1 MHPPISLWLKR
12 GRVLWLTAVATFAV
26 AATFLL
32 PGGPLIET
40 DMLALLPVVE
50 QQPLTRRASERL
62 VDEGRDRV
70 VFLLR
75 MPSSQQARAA
85 LTRSSKAFGARLTAS
100 NLFAATDPVTFGET
114 TNLFDYRYQLLT
126 SGQAQSIASHPNQLI
141 DAALAG
147 LYGLLGAFQ
156 ASQLTTDPLGLHG
169 TYLTGL
175 APVGFDLLDG
185 SIPTFTSGGHL
196 HALHIVSTRA
206 AGFDLASQAR
216 MLEFI
221 AASRRW
227 AAGTNL
233 ELLVTGLP
241 VFAAEGA
248 KRARSEVSLFGT
260 LSLVA
265 ILTLLIGVF
274 RSPRPIVLTA
284 LSIGSGVGCAFVTT
298 LLVFD
303 TIHILTLVF
312 GSSLIGISIDYALHY
327 LCDAY
332 RGSDWTPEAGL
343 KRVLPGITVA
353 LLTSVCAFSSF
364 LVTPFPG
371 LRQIAIF
378 SASGLLAAWLTVVLL
393 YPAYAWPKL
402 PRVEPRLLRWIDRY
416 LEQWARLPRGVAL
429 TLAAVAVPAIA
440 LGLKDVQPN
449 DDIRVLQSA
458 PPTLLAE
465 DGRVRSLLP
474 QQFDSQFF
482 LVRGATNDAVH
493 TRERQLTQLLDAAI
507 SGGSVGGYR
516 ALSRMY
522 PDADTQRSNYQLVK
536 SELYD
541 SGRIDAFYDRIG
553 LSKADKGSHLQA
565 FAEAEAAHVSFSD
578 WLGAMPA
585 DWRTLWLGC
594 AAQRC
599 GSVVQLTGIRWMA
612 DLESIAAGL
621 EGVTLVDQV
630 ADLSQLLGRYRE
642 VATLLLAAVYGI
654 ILLALCWRFG
664 VRAAIAMISVPLT
677 AVLIAMAT
685 IGWTG
690 NLFSLFN
697 LFALLLVV
705 GISIDYAV
713 FFHLNDGEHRTTA
726 LAVSLSAGTTLMA
739 FGMLA
744 FSETAVVNAF
754 GLTLM
759 AGIGSAFL
767 LAPLASESIR
777 TNLLRKSH
785 D

>member
-1 MHPPISLWLKR
+1 MA
-12 GRVLWLTAVATFAV
+12 AVALFAL
-26 AATFLL
+26 AAAFLL
-32 PGGPLIET
+32 PRDQLIET

-50 QQPLTRRASERL
+50 QQPLIQQASKRL
-62 VDEGRDRV
+62 TDAGRDRV

-75 MPSSQQARAA
+75 TPANPQAR
-85 LTRSSKAFGARLTAS
+85 TNLTATS
-100 NLFAATDPVTFGET
+100 AEFVERLQHSGLFVVTQTRVIGEVAR
-114 TNLFDYRYQLLT
+114 LFDYRFHLLT
-126 SGQAQSIASHPNQLI
+126 SDQALNIQTDPDRLVES
-141 DAALAG
+141 ALAG

-156 ASQLTTDPLGLHG
+156 ASQLTTDPLGLHAS
-169 TYLTGL
+169 YLTKL
-175 APVGFDLLDG
+175 APAGYDLLDG
-185 SIPTFTSGGHL
+185 STPTFTTGGQL

-206 AGFDLASQAR
+206 AGFDLTSQAR
-216 MLEFI
+216 LLEFI
-221 AASRRW
+221 ATNRRL
-227 AAGTNL
+227 AFHDNV

-241 VFAAEGA
+241 IFAAEGA
-248 KRARSEVSLFGT
+248 KRAQSEVSLFGT
-260 LSLVA
+260 ISLVA
-265 ILTLLIGVF
+265 ILVLLIGVF
-274 RSPRPIVLTA
+274 RSPRPILLTA

-303 TIHILTLVF
+303 TIHVLTLVF

-343 KRVLPGITVA
+343 RRILPGITVA

-364 LVTPFPG
+364 LITPFPG
-371 LRQIAIF
+371 LQQIAVF

-393 YPAYAWPKL
+393 YPSYAWPTL
-402 PRVEPRLLRWIDRY
+402 PRVEPRALRVIDGY
-416 LEQWARLPRGVAL
+416 LRQWARLPRAAAL
-429 TLAAVAVPAIA
+429 TLLAVAVPVIV
-440 LGLKDVQPN
+440 LGLKDVRPN

-458 PPTLLAE
+458 PPKLLDE
-465 DGRVRSLLP
+465 DARVRSLLP

-482 LVRGATNDAVH
+482 VVSGATSDAVLALEQ
-493 TRERQLTQLLDAAI
+493 RLSGLLDDAVA
-507 SGGSVGGYR
+507 SGSVSSYR
-516 ALSRMY
+516 ALSQMY

-553 LSKADKGSHLQA
+553 LSTTDKASHLQA
-565 FAEAEAAHVSFSD
+565 FAEAEAAQVAFGD
-578 WLGAMPA
+578 WLDAMP
-585 DWRTLWLGC
+585 DGWRTLWLGC
-594 AAQRC
+594 EPKHC
-599 GSVVQLTGIRWMA
+599 GAVVQLAGIRSMA
-612 DLESIAAGL
+612 DLEAIAAGL

-642 VATLLLAAVYGI
+642 VATLLLAAVYGV

-664 VRAAIAMISVPLT
+664 VRAATAMISVPLA

-713 FFHLNDGEHRTTA
+713 FFHLNDGEHRTTT

-744 FSETAVVNAF
+744 FSDTAVVNAF

-767 LAPLASESIR
+767 LAPLASGSIR
-777 TNLLRKSH
+777 TKLFGKSH